1 MLLFV
6 KLFSMFFRTMII
18 PAMEIQE
25 YKKKKKKYDISY
37 RPCGTT

>member
-1 MLLFV
+1 
-6 KLFSMFFRTMII
+6 MFFRTMII

-25 YKKKKKKYDISY
+25 YKKKKYDISY